1 MIVSTSLI
9 RRRGDVSLPAFRE
22 HWLDPHGPLTAKLPG
37 TRKYDQN
44 HVVPDAQGTNSVAR
58 RMRIDGF
65 PMLTF
70 DNPESRRAAHH
81 SEEMAA
87 CNKDSLLFIGAV
99 SRVISDVGDA
109 REPAGAGAAIKQ
121 ILLVLQMV
129 EYVDL
134 PAVVDGLDGIVG
146 AINHRI
152 LEQGAAPNSAV
163 PFIGVEVAALAEV
176 WTRDERAVAANAD
189 RLQREAPEIAT
200 FAVYVHSFL

>member
-9 RRRGDVSLPAFRE
+9 RRRDDISLSTFQR

-44 HVVPDAQGTNSVAR
+44 HGMPDAPGTNSVAR

-70 DNPESRRAAHH
+70 DDPENRRTAHH
-81 SEEMAA
+81 SKEMAD
-87 CNKDSLLFIGAV
+87 CNQDSLLFIGAV
-99 SRVISDVGDA
+99 SRVISDVSDT
-109 REPAGAGAAIKQ
+109 RVPAGAGTATKQ
-121 ILLVLQMV
+121 IFLVPRSA
-129 EYVDL
+129 EPIDL
-134 PAVVDGLDGIVG
+134 PAIINSLDGVVG
-146 AINHRI
+146 AINHSI

-163 PFIGVEVAALAEV
+163 PFIGVEVRDLAEL
-176 WTRDERAVAANAD
+176 WIGDTRAVVANAH

-200 FAVYVHSFL
+200 FAVYVHNFL